1 MGLCLA
7 SDNEVMFSLRKGWS
21 LLISSAA
28 SFEDKFFTVGLLGLT
43 ECGGSA
49 GGQEGGLSTLRTEGR
64 TRGARQAGPTQRT
77 LFRNAVSLQG
87 LPGQGQCG
95 GRKGLGSDG
104 SGVHPTPAL
113 PLAGLVTSG
122 KSLLTSLGFE
132 SLPLKKGPGSRRGVR
147 GWLFHLREKME
158 NTGCTA
164 GT

>member
-77 LFRNAVSLQG
+77 FSRNAVSLAFGSPSRAFLVRVSVGEGKALDQMD
-87 LPGQGQCG
+87 
-95 GRKGLGSDG
+95 LGSIQ
-104 SGVHPTPAL
+104 PQL
-113 PLAGLVTSG
+113 C
-122 KSLLTSLGFE
+122 
-132 SLPLKKGPGSRRGVR
+132 
-147 GWLFHLREKME
+147 HLQVL
-158 NTGCTA
+158 
-164 GT
+164 